1 MTRGF
6 IPERD
11 GAGNEDHGVM
21 RVDLDFEVPGE
32 VLEQAPARRGGMPRR
47 FAKYPGL
54 QGRDVVDFLQGL
66 GVVLGEHDRAV
77 ADRLADE
84 LDFPTLLTVLSWV
97 RRAGA
102 GAGAEAPR
110 S

>member
-6 IPERD
+6 TPERD

-21 RVDLDFEVPGE
+21 RIDLDFEVPGD
-32 VLEQAPARRGGMPRR
+32 VLDRAPARRGGMPRR

-66 GVVLGEHDRAV
+66 GVVLGEHDRAI
-77 ADRLADE
+77 AGRLATE
-84 LDFPTLLTVLSWV
+84 LDFPTLLTALSWV
-97 RRAGA
+97 RRACA
-102 GAGAEAPR
+102 GPEAPR